1 MIYKKSKHKTIK
13 MNINKKIDKNKMK
26 RVVKLKDKTKKLKV

>member
-1 MIYKKSKHKTIK
+1 

-26 RVVKLKDKTKKLKV
+26 RVVKLKDKTKNKKAQSTKKC

>member
-1 MIYKKSKHKTIK
+1 

-26 RVVKLKDKTKKLKV
+26 RVVKLKDKAKNKKAQSTKKC

>member
-1 MIYKKSKHKTIK
+1 

-26 RVVKLKDKTKKLKV
+26 RVVKLKDKTKNKKAQSAKKC

>member
-1 MIYKKSKHKTIK
+1 

-26 RVVKLKDKTKKLKV
+26 RVVKLKDKTKNKKAQSIKNAKI

>member
-1 MIYKKSKHKTIK
+1 

-26 RVVKLKDKTKKLKV
+26 RVVKLKDKTKNKKAQGIKKC